1 MWERERERDEKV
13 VKVLPFPFSFFH
25 RTTSALLLLAFIF
38 LFPLNR
44 ISHHR
49 RAFST
54 PFHHPCDSRQWKHHL
69 LCCFAWAFDL
79 WLRPTRFAGERYTK
93 TQTLRKC
100 NDKFYSKTHKII
112 FIFSPLLAKCTKFT
126 LHLRSFPDSTLLLLG
141 VTLCRTYIPRNE
153 MIKRVSERNNI
164 KHGEES
170 ETVAA
175 VDIIQY
181 SIRKLLLQISSRKV
195 SVRVQHI
202 TISSVWNVKTLQV
215 CSFIHYDCCRLHRH
229 QAKVS
234 CGEQVEFDVRKLSL
248 MSHNRDMSTIKKRH
262 SVCVC
267 VWGEQKRDQEN
278 SLYSL
283 RVLACGE
290 IKVVK
295 IEIFLS
301 FTWRATTHEMKS
313 FHNDMKTRWE

>member
-1 MWERERERDEKV
+1 MALGSRSQPGICSLWALSLRSYRTNKSVRKREGERERREGCKSASVSIFFLPSHNFRPAASCFYF
-13 VKVLPFPFSFFH
+13 PFPF
-25 RTTSALLLLAFIF
+25 
-38 LFPLNR
+38 LNR

-112 FIFSPLLAKCTKFT
+112 FIFSLLLAKCTKFT
-126 LHLRSFPDSTLLLLG
+126 LHFRSFPDSPLLLLG

-202 TISSVWNVKTLQV
+202 TILSVWNVKTLQV

-229 QAKVS
+229 RAKVS

-267 VWGEQKRDQEN
+267 V
-278 SLYSL
+278 S
-283 RVLACGE
+283 
-290 IKVVK
+290 
-295 IEIFLS
+295 
-301 FTWRATTHEMKS
+301 RA
-313 FHNDMKTRWE
+313 KTRSRKFTLLTSRTRMRRD